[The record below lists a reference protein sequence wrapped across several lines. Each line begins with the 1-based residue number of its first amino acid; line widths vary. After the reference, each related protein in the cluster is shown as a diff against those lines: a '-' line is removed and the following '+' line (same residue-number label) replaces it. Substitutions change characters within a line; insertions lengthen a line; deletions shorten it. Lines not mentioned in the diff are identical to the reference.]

1 MFERHA
7 DALPMSHLGH
17 YKSIVKKMIKKQAA
31 TLESFKRSLKQ
42 SNQWDEFAKKWTEV
56 DDTGIKRS
64 VESQRTRDHN
74 S

>member
-1 MFERHA
+1 MVSPRIEPATPAMFERHA

-42 SNQWDEFAKKWTEV
+42 SNQ
-56 DDTGIKRS
+56 
-64 VESQRTRDHN
+64 
-74 S
+74 

>member
-1 MFERHA
+1 
-7 DALPMSHLGH
+7 
-17 YKSIVKKMIKKQAA
+17 MIKKQAA

>member
-1 MFERHA
+1 MPSLNIMVSPRIEPATPAMFERHA

-42 SNQWDEFAKKWTEV
+42 SNQ
-56 DDTGIKRS
+56 
-64 VESQRTRDHN
+64 
-74 S
+74 